1 MGGGSVKLE
10 VPRTRTQN
18 IGSDPGSTF
27 SSQASLPSWEGE
39 SNLKLGIAEV
49 GGGGSEMEEAGV
61 QRGLGMGKEMYEMVK
76 L

>member
-10 VPRTRTQN
+10 VPRTQN